1 VSRVARSVH
10 APTHDRSMI
19 RIEFDKL
26 RFLIVE
32 DNPHM
37 RRILRALLQ
46 GFGSREIHEAADGR
60 AGLEAFA
67 KLTPDIV
74 IMDWAMPIF
83 DGLEFA
89 RMIRQPDSNASPFTP
104 IIMLTG
110 HSERARVT
118 AARDAGVT
126 EFMVK
131 PISANGLHRRILN
144 IVANPRRFIKTK
156 TYFGPD
162 RRRNSM
168 PGYTGPERRKGGK
181 VDLDRLHRSRAEN

>member
-1 VSRVARSVH
+1 
-10 APTHDRSMI
+10 MI
-19 RIEFDKL
+19 RIEFDNL

-46 GFGSREIHEAADGR
+46 GFGSREIHEAADGK
-60 AGLEAFA
+60 AGIEAFT
-67 KLTPDIV
+67 KYTPDIV

-89 RMIRQPDSNASPFTP
+89 RMIRQPESNASPFTP

>member
-1 VSRVARSVH
+1 
-10 APTHDRSMI
+10 MI
-19 RIEFDKL
+19 RIEFNKL
-26 RFLIVE
+26 RFLVVD

-46 GFGSREIHEAADGR
+46 GFGSREVHEAEDGA
-60 AGLEAFA
+60 AGLRAFTQY
-67 KLTPDIV
+67 TPDIV
-74 IMDWAMPIF
+74 IIDWAMPIF

-89 RMIRQPDSNASPFTP
+89 RMIRQPDTNASPFTP

-110 HSERARVT
+110 HSERRRVT

-131 PISANGLHRRILN
+131 PISAKGLHQRIIN
-144 IVANPRRFIKTK
+144 VIANPRRYIKTK

-162 RRRNSM
+162 RRRNSA
-168 PGYTGPERRKGGK
+168 PSYAGPERRKGGRT
-181 VDLDRLHRSRAEN
+181 DLDRLHRSSADI

>member
-1 VSRVARSVH
+1 
-10 APTHDRSMI
+10 MI
-19 RIEFDKL
+19 RIEFNKL
-26 RFLIVE
+26 RFLVAD

-37 RRILRALLQ
+37 RRILRALLT
-46 GFGSREIHEAADGR
+46 GFGAREVHDAEDGVAA
-60 AGLEAFA
+60 LEAFEQ
-67 KLTPDIV
+67 LTPDIV
-74 IMDWAMPIF
+74 IIDWAMPLF

-110 HSERARVT
+110 HSERKRVT

-131 PISANGLHRRILN
+131 PISAIALHQRIVN
-144 IVANPRRFIKTK
+144 VIANPRRFIRTK

-162 RRRNSM
+162 RRRNNA
-168 PGYTGPERRKGGK
+168 PNYTGPERRKGARL
-181 VDLDRLHRSRAEN
+181 DLDRVHRSSAGP